1 MNSAQAMRGAS
12 SMATLTKAPDGFGK
26 VIALVTADAVT
37 VAHVR
42 YGIAG

>member
-1 MNSAQAMRGAS
+1 
-12 SMATLTKAPDGFGK
+12 MATLTKAPDGFGK